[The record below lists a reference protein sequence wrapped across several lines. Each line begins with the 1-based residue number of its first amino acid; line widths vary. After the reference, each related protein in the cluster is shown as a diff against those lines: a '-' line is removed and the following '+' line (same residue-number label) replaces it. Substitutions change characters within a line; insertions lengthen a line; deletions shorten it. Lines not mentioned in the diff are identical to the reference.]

1 MVSVGVARLKASLS
15 AYLAR
20 VKAGEVIVV
29 TEHGRPIAR
38 LVPAPSLGSDAD
50 THLAQMERS
59 GLLKRGRGGIAA
71 VVAGLPRSEDPQG
84 ASLGALLAERMGDR

>member
-1 MVSVGVARLKASLS
+1 MQAVSCDSLRSIQGVTDYTSHNSCSDRGGTGMVSVGVAKLKASLS

-20 VKAGEVIVV
+20 VKAGEVVVV

-59 GLLKRGRGGIAA
+59 G
-71 VVAGLPRSEDPQG
+71 PR
-84 ASLGALLAERMGDR
+84 